1 MSTMTAAAP
10 NPPKQKKARIVGVDT
25 ARGLAII
32 GMFIAHLGLERS
44 TELFST
50 TGWFWI
56 ADGRSSALFATLAG
70 AGLAF
75 MTKRAYAS
83 GEVAEYA
90 TQRSRLLKRSAIL
103 LVFGWLLT
111 ALLTPVAVILG
122 AYALLFVLAIP
133 FLRMRPTALLA
144 SAGVVALVM
153 PTLVLISRYAL
164 LGATSPHEYA
174 YESAGQIAL
183 VIPVVADLWSGYY
196 PALSWLLYI
205 LVGLAIGRMPLRRWT
220 TQIGLLLGG
229 AFVAAAGYLPG
240 LALERS
246 TTGLVQDLV
255 TIEPH
260 ADTSFEMLGNVGVA
274 VAVLGLCLLLTTAIT
289 PIRIALTP
297 VSAMGAMSLTV
308 YSAHIVVIRILMLVW
323 GADVVFNPAS
333 NWPLIWLTVGAMAFA
348 TIWQLTLGQ
357 GPLERLL
364 QRMIRPRQRP
374 APPPWPPQGP
384 QPQTWAQQGQ
394 QPHPWPAQDQHAAP
408 WPPQPQQPTPGPY
421 GPPNPQPPGPYQQQ
435 PPPRL

>member
-1 MSTMTAAAP
+1 MTAPAAS
-10 NPPKQKKARIVGVDT
+10 PPKQKKARIVGVDT

-44 TELFST
+44 TEFFST

-83 GEVAEYA
+83 GEDAEYA
-90 TQRSRLLKRSAIL
+90 TQRTRLLKRSAIL
-103 LVFGWLLT
+103 LVFGWMLT

-133 FLRMRPTALLA
+133 FLKMRPTALLA
-144 SAGVVALVM
+144 SAAAVALVM
-153 PTLVLISRYAL
+153 PTLVLVTRYAL
-164 LGATSPHEYA
+164 LGATSPHGYA

-205 LVGLAIGRMPLRRWT
+205 LVGLAIGRMPLRRWS
-220 TQIGLLLGG
+220 TQVGLLVGG

-274 VAVLGLCLLLTTAIT
+274 VAILGLCLLLTTAIT

-308 YSAHIVVIRILMLVW
+308 YSAHIVVIRIFMLVW

-333 NWPLIWLTVGAMAFA
+333 NWPLIWLTVGSMAFA

-364 QRMIRPRQRP
+364 HRMIRPRQQQT
-374 APPPWPPQGP
+374 PPPWPPQGQQPWP
-384 QPQTWAQQGQ
+384 QPGAPQQVPQAQQPWPQQAPQQQQPPVQQQPWPQ
-394 QPHPWPAQDQHAAP
+394 QPHPPQQHATSY
-408 WPPQPQQPTPGPY
+408 PPP
-421 GPPNPQPPGPYQQQ
+421 
-435 PPPRL
+435 PPPR

>member
-1 MSTMTAAAP
+1 MSTMAAP
-10 NPPKQKKARIVGVDT
+10 VVSTPQQKKARIVGVDV
-25 ARGLAII
+25 ARGLAVI

-44 TELFST
+44 TDLFST

-83 GEVAEYA
+83 GDPAEYA
-90 TQRSRLLKRSAIL
+90 TQRTRLLKRSAIL
-103 LVFGWLLT
+103 LVFGWALT
-111 ALLTPVAVILG
+111 ALGTPVAVILG

-133 FLRMRPTALLA
+133 FLKLQPTALLTVA
-144 SAGVVALVM
+144 AAVVVIM
-153 PTLVLISRYAL
+153 PSLVLLSRYAL
-164 LGATSPHEYA
+164 LGGTTPSVYA
-174 YESAGQIAL
+174 YETAGRIAL
-183 VIPVVADLWSGYY
+183 IIPIVADLWSGYY

-205 LVGLAIGRMPLRRWT
+205 LVGLAVGRMELRRW
-220 TQIGLLLGG
+220 QVQLALLLGG

-246 TTGLVQDLV
+246 TTGLAQDLV

-260 ADTSFEMLGNVGVA
+260 SDTSFEMLGNVGVA
-274 VAVLGLCLLLTTAIT
+274 IAVLGLCLLLTTAIT
-289 PIRIALTP
+289 PLRILLTP

-308 YSAHIVVIRILMLVW
+308 YSAHIVVIRIFIAIW
-323 GADVVFNPAS
+323 STSVVYNPAS
-333 NWPLIWLTVGAMAFA
+333 NWPLIGLILASMAFA

-364 QRMIRPRQRP
+364 HRMIRPPQP
-374 APPPWPPQGP
+374 TPPWPQQQPPWPPAP
-384 QPQTWAQQGQ
+384 PTQ
-394 QPHPWPAQDQHAAP
+394 QPGHYSTA
-408 WPPQPQQPTPGPY
+408 
-421 GPPNPQPPGPYQQQ
+421 
-435 PPPRL
+435 PPPH